1 MKWKA
6 NVPNGRTK
14 TSEENPS
21 RKISQHIAMYYS
33 ELRCWNASICLLNKR
48 CDSLWKFDFMLLIV
62 CFMSYYTKAKWTINF
77 CLLIYRHFIL
87 SIYKNFAQL
96 LSANFVMVSKFFLLK
111 KKKKRLFIT
120 AKTTLYEQMLWVWNF
135 LWWHLL
141 LLRTCS
147 TWTYMFHIKSN
158 SKR

>member
-1 MKWKA
+1 MSNWSGKWMFQME
-6 NVPNGRTK
+6 VPRHLRRIHQEKYLNILQCTTR
-14 TSEENPS
+14 
-21 RKISQHIAMYYS
+21 
-33 ELRCWNASICLLNKR
+33 ELRCYNASICLSKR
-48 CDSLWKFDFMLLIV
+48 CDSLWKFDFMLLII

-96 LSANFVMVSKFFLLK
+96 LSANITK

-120 AKTTLYEQMLWVWNF
+120 AKTTLYVQMLWV
-135 LWWHLL
+135 
-141 LLRTCS
+141 
-147 TWTYMFHIKSN
+147 WTYMFHIKSN